1 MSAETSSKEKKGL
14 PDRNILIW
22 QMVELD
28 LLFSGSDRSFRADTR
43 EASLILVNRYGITS
57 LFDSDDIAAEGEEA
71 TSRAQESSF
80 SEDEGEEVDLCIW
93 ADVDE
98 CTVEILSAVGKP
110 SVCATPLA
118 FSPHFNP
125 MATSDLY

>member
-28 LLFSGSDRSFRADTR
+28 LLFSSRSFRADTR

-57 LFDSDDIAAEGEEA
+57 LVDSDDIAAEGEEA
-71 TSRAQESSF
+71 TSRTQESSF

-118 FSPHFNP
+118 FSPPHYKP
-125 MATSDLY
+125 TATSDLY